1 MEKQIEKL
9 MKKYGYFSIHQNVL
23 YWNTGD
29 TSERILLSD
38 ITSIEFFAEKAVLRS
53 DKGTWMGYNE
63 VTFTNETAILPEM
76 ENVVYFTRRAKWPE
90 SRKKRFIMKSWSS
103 SVGRLTTARLTLWFS
118 NTLPRKKR
126 RLKMANANKATLVEM
141 ELRGK
146 FGVGIYINGGLS
158 KFFVN
163 AIDLLEEIKALKTI
177 GYDVKMERK

>member
-38 ITSIEFFAEKAVLRS
+38 ITSIEFFADKAVLRS

-76 ENVVYFTRRAKWPE
+76 DNVVYFTRRAK
-90 SRKKRFIMKSWSS
+90 
-103 SVGRLTTARLTLWFS
+103 
-118 NTLPRKKR
+118 
-126 RLKMANANKATLVEM
+126 
-141 ELRGK
+141 
-146 FGVGIYINGGLS
+146 
-158 KFFVN
+158 
-163 AIDLLEEIKALKTI
+163 
-177 GYDVKMERK
+177 